1 MDWTNQTKF
10 KNIMIAALLIINII
24 TISALWMQVFRKN
37 EEPVSPPPAVK
48 NSGAVVM
55 MERELGLNP
64 EQTKQME
71 KIHADKVQALRDCND
86 SLDMLKKQFT
96 DLIAQPN
103 ADAGQVNRLIEQ
115 IGTTQAK
122 TEMLRLQ
129 LFSQLNSICT
139 PSQKQKLHP
148 ILTDLFVK
156 KNTKPDSEKPKKAAV
171 TQPPTNEPAPP
182 DQRPRPSIDEK
193 VQKYARR
200 LGLTDDQSKKVS
212 EILSRNEEKR
222 DALRNIPHPDRNMI
236 ESEKAKIRQSEDE
249 SIMQILSGDQKNEFR
264 KMIEKRNSVNK
275 DSNR

>member
-1 MDWTNQTKF
+1 
-10 KNIMIAALLIINII
+10 MIAALLIINVI

-64 EQTKQME
+64 EQTRQME
-71 KIHADKVQALRDCND
+71 KIHADKVRVLRDCND

-103 ADAGQVNRLIEQ
+103 ADAAQVNRLIEQ
-115 IGTTQAK
+115 IGTTQAR

-156 KNTKPDSEKPKKAAV
+156 KNTKPDNEKTKKVVV
-171 TQPPTNEPAPP
+171 TQPPANEPAPP

-200 LGLTDDQSKKVS
+200 LSLTDEQTKKIS
-212 EILSRNEEKR
+212 EILSGNEEKR
-222 DALRNIPHPDRNMI
+222 EALRNIPHPDRNII
-236 ESEKAKIRQSEDE
+236 ESEKAKLRQREDE
-249 SIMQILSGDQKNEFR
+249 SILQILSGEQKVEFR
-264 KMIEKRNSVNK
+264 KMIEKRNNVNK
-275 DSNR
+275 DPNR